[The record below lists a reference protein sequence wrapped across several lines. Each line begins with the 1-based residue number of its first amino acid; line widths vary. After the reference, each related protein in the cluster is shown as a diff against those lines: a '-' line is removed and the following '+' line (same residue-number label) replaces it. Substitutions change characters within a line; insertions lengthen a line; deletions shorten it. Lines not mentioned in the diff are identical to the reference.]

1 MDVVFPDIPAY
12 KGWGAPM
19 RSESTIQDLEVI
31 SGSVP
36 RDLNGTLYRCGPDRQ
51 YPPMMAEDIFIDG
64 EGMAH
69 MWRFEDG
76 HVDYRSRWM
85 RNERFLLQEKARRSL
100 FGRYRNRY
108 TNDPSVAG
116 KSMGTANTNAVF
128 HAGKLL
134 VLKED
139 SLPFEADP
147 DTLESIGEWDFH
159 GEVTSRTF
167 SAHPK
172 VDLVRNE
179 LISYGHQ
186 AKGDGTTDMVY
197 YVIGPDGHVAHEVW
211 FHAPYPG
218 VVHDFGVTD
227 THVIFPFFP
236 LITDVEVL
244 KKGGTFYEWHPEQPT
259 MYAVLPRR
267 GTAEDIRWFKGPAT
281 SAGHMMNAFT
291 EGSKVCLDICL
302 YHGNCFPFFPQ
313 HDGTF
318 TKPVPPQL
326 TRLTF
331 DMTSNDDSFES
342 ELLLPTPGE
351 MPRMDDRYMGK
362 KNRYGYLICRPADA
376 KVGDTVTANIARF
389 DFETRQLETWSP
401 GETSGVQEPIFVPR
415 APNSPEGDGY
425 LLVIVN
431 RFDAGHSDLAILD
444 ANNIARGPVALLK
457 LGVRVRS
464 TFHGMWVP
472 EWSFKTGRFD
482 FPEPV

>member
-12 KGWGAPM
+12 EGWSAPM
-19 RSESTIQDLEVI
+19 RSESTIQDLELV

-36 RDLNGTLYRCGPDRQ
+36 RDIAGTLYRCGPDRQ
-51 YPPMMAEDIFIDG
+51 YPPMSGEDIFIDG

-69 MWRFEDG
+69 MWRFADG

-85 RNERFLLQEKARRSL
+85 RNERFLLQEDARRSL

-128 HAGKLL
+128 HGGRLL

-147 DTLESIGEWDFH
+147 DTLESIGEWDFY
-159 GEVTSRTF
+159 GEVRSKTL

-172 VDLVRNE
+172 IDLITNE
-179 LISYGHQ
+179 MITYGHQ

-197 YVIGPDGHVAHEVW
+197 YVIGADGHVAHEVW

-218 VVHDFGVTD
+218 VVHDFGVTES
-227 THVIFPFFP
+227 HVIFPFFP
-236 LITDVEVL
+236 LITDVDVL
-244 KKGGTFYEWHPEQPT
+244 KKGGTFYEWHPDQPT
-259 MYAVLPRR
+259 MYAILPRR

-291 EGSKVCLDICL
+291 EGAKVHLDICL
-302 YHGNCFPFFPQ
+302 YHGNCFPFFPAK
-313 HDGTF
+313 DGSF
-318 TKPVPPQL
+318 TTPVPPQL

-331 DMTSNDDSFES
+331 DMTSNTDDFES
-342 ELLLPTPGE
+342 DLLLAAPGE

-362 KNRYGYLICRPADA
+362 KNRYGFLICRPADA
-376 KVGDTVTANIARF
+376 KVGDTVTANIGRF
-389 DFETRQLETWSP
+389 DFETRALETWSP
-401 GETSGVQEPIFVPR
+401 GANRGVQEPIFVPR
-415 APNSPEGDGY
+415 SPNAPESDGY
-425 LLVIVN
+425 LMVIVN
-431 RFDAGHSDLAILD
+431 RFDEGYSDLAILD
-444 ANNIARGPVALLK
+444 AGNIARGPVAVLK
-457 LGVRVRS
+457 MGVRVRS

-472 EWSFKTGRFD
+472 DWAFETGRFD